1 MAKVRVQY
9 VCANCGHIT
18 PRWVGRC
25 PECGEWN
32 TLQEESVGV
41 VQRSPK
47 RGGGQ
52 TTVKPL
58 LAQPITALPEETETH
73 LPTGLEEFDR
83 VLGGGIVRGALV
95 LIGGEPGV
103 GKSTLMLQIAHRLA
117 QHGTVLYITGE
128 ESIRQL
134 RLRARRLQAEHPN
147 LKVAAG
153 NELES
158 ILALLES
165 EQPLAA
171 IIDSI
176 QTLSTPAIEAVPG
189 TVSQIRTCA
198 SALQQLAKAHEITLF
213 LIGHVTKEGAIAGPK
228 VLEHLVDTVL
238 YFEGE
243 PQGAFRILRATKNR
257 FGATDEIGVFD
268 LRAEGLVPVPNPS
281 ERLLAERAADAP
293 GSVVFPALEGS
304 RALLMEIQ
312 ALTTPSFLNTPRRVI
327 TGLSYERVSLVLA
340 VLEKRLG
347 YRMIA
352 HDVFVNVA
360 GGLRL
365 QEPAADLAVL
375 VAVASA
381 MRDQP
386 LRPDL
391 VVFGEVGLGG
401 EVRGVPRME
410 ARLREAARMGF
421 RYALVPHSNLQRPHE
436 RLPLSAFPVRNAREA
451 ISMALAREEPSN

>member
-103 GKSTLMLQIAHRLA
+103 GKSTLMLQIAHRFA

-147 LKVAAG
+147 LKVAAE

-213 LIGHVTKEGAIAGPK
+213 LIGHATKEGAIAGSK
-228 VLEHLVDTVL
+228 VLEHLMDTVL

-293 GSVVFPALEGS
+293 SSVVFSALEGS

-327 TGLSYERVSLVLA
+327 IPIALSKFTNCCACR
-340 VLEKRLG
+340 
-347 YRMIA
+347 I
-352 HDVFVNVA
+352 
-360 GGLRL
+360 
-365 QEPAADLAVL
+365 P
-375 VAVASA
+375 
-381 MRDQP
+381 P
-386 LRPDL
+386 LP
-391 VVFGEVGLGG
+391 
-401 EVRGVPRME
+401 P
-410 ARLREAARMGF
+410 
-421 RYALVPHSNLQRPHE
+421 
-436 RLPLSAFPVRNAREA
+436 
-451 ISMALAREEPSN
+451 

>member
-1 MAKVRVQY
+1 MPKARTQY
-9 VCANCGHIT
+9 VCSYCGYT
-18 PRWVGRC
+18 SPRWVGRC

-32 TLQEESVGV
+32 TLQEEAVGV
-41 VQRSPK
+41 VERAAR

-52 TTVKPL
+52 VAVAPL
-58 LAQPITALPEETETH
+58 TAQSITALPDAEEAH

-83 VLGGGIVRGALV
+83 VLGGGIVRGALI

-103 GKSTLMLQIAHRLA
+103 GKSTLMLQIAHLLA
-117 QHGTVLYITGE
+117 AHGTVLYITGE
-128 ESIRQL
+128 ESPRQL
-134 RLRARRLQAEHPN
+134 RMRAQRLHTTHPN

-153 NELES
+153 TELES
-158 ILALLES
+158 ILALLET
-165 EQPLAA
+165 ERPLAA
-171 IIDSI
+171 VIDSI
-176 QTLSTPAIEAVPG
+176 QTLYTPTLEAVPG
-189 TVSQIRTCA
+189 TVSQVRTCA

-238 YFEGE
+238 YFEGAA
-243 PQGAFRILRATKNR
+243 QGGFRILRATKNR

-268 LRAEGLVPVPNPS
+268 LRTEGLVAVPNPS
-281 ERLLAERAADAP
+281 ELLLAERVADVP
-293 GSVVFPALEGS
+293 GTVVFPALEGS

-327 TGLSYERVSLVLA
+327 TGLPYERVSLVLS

-347 YRMIA
+347 YRMIS

-360 GGLRL
+360 GGVRV

-381 MRDQP
+381 MRDRS

-401 EVRGVPRME
+401 EVRGVPRLE

-421 RYALVPHSNLQRPHE
+421 RYALVPKSNLQRPHE
-436 RLPLSAFPVRNAREA
+436 RLSLSTFPVRHAREA
-451 ISMALAREEPSN
+451 IQMALTASEED

>member
-1 MAKVRVQY
+1 MPKARMQY
-9 VCANCGHIT
+9 VCVRCGYT
-18 PRWVGRC
+18 APRWVGRC

-32 TLQEESVGV
+32 TLQEEVVGV
-41 VQRSPK
+41 VERASK

-52 TTVKPL
+52 TVVKPL
-58 LAQPITALPEETETH
+58 LAQPIIALPEETEAH
-73 LPTGLEEFDR
+73 LPTGLDEFDR
-83 VLGGGIVRGALV
+83 VVGGGIVRGALV

-103 GKSTLMLQIAHRLA
+103 GKSTLMLQIAHLLA

-134 RLRARRLQAEHPN
+134 RLRARRLRTEHPN

-153 NELES
+153 TELES

-165 EQPLAA
+165 ELPLAA
-171 IIDSI
+171 VIDSI
-176 QTLSTPAIEAVPG
+176 QTLYTPAIEAVPG

-198 SALQQLAKAHEITLF
+198 NALQQLAKAHEITLF

-268 LRAEGLVPVPNPS
+268 LRTEGLVAVPNPS
-281 ERLLAERAADAP
+281 ELLLSERAVDSP

-327 TGLSYERVSLVLA
+327 TGLPYERVSLILA

-347 YRMIA
+347 YRMIS

-360 GGLRL
+360 GGLRI

-375 VAVASA
+375 IAVASA
-381 MRDQP
+381 MRDKP

-421 RYALVPHSNLQRPHE
+421 RYALVPQSNLQRPHE
-436 RLPLSAFPVRNAREA
+436 KLPMSAFPVRHAREA
-451 ISMALAREEPSN
+451 IRMALSFEGSE